1 MFKHQCLLIV
11 LDNCI
16 VLYYIRHDKRFV
28 FKHLKLSPMNDKR
41 YDQLLYSNIN
51 VNYVKNG
58 YRLSLI
64 SKYNNCKVELDW
76 KSFNCKY
83 FLINIF

>member
-1 MFKHQCLLIV
+1 
-11 LDNCI
+11 
-16 VLYYIRHDKRFV
+16 
-28 FKHLKLSPMNDKR
+28 MNDKR

-51 VNYVKNG
+51 VNFVRNRYQ
-58 YRLSLI
+58 LSLI
-64 SKYNNCKVELDW
+64 SKYNNYKVKFDW